1 MSRKMHSPDS
11 QEERPSAVPVA
22 GSSAESRL
30 ATEGAAVLV
39 VDDREEDLLA
49 LEAILG
55 GLELRIVKARSG
67 EEALSRLLTA
77 DFAVILLDVQ
87 MPGMNGFETAEMIR
101 QRDRSRHVPIIFLT
115 GVDTT
120 PAGQFKAYSVGAVD
134 YMIKPVHAEVLRSKV
149 SVFVELHRI
158 TRQMSLQA
166 EHLRRMEEREHKRL
180 LGRITEQRN
189 RMFSLSPDLM
199 CIARLDG
206 FLQELNPPWEAALGW
221 THDQLLGH
229 PLFEF
234 VHPDDRA
241 AAAATWTGLRGDSGT
256 CHFETRVLCA
266 DGSTRWLAWTA
277 TRSPGD
283 DLVYA
288 AARDVTGSKRAEED
302 VRRLNEELERRVAER
317 TAQLES
323 ANRELESFSYSVS
336 HDLRAPLRAIEG
348 FSRFLA
354 ESYGGK
360 LDAEGNRLI
369 GVVRENTRRMGRLID
384 DLLEFS
390 RMGRAELLKTRVDL
404 NELVRETLEQLKSD
418 WSGRNVDFH
427 IADLPA
433 AWCDRSLVHQVFVNL
448 LGNAI
453 KYSRLQQTAIVE
465 VGVDTAG
472 GQPAYFV
479 RDNGVGFDPAYAHKL
494 FGVFQRLHTAEE
506 FEGTGVGLALVQR
519 VIHRHGGKVW
529 AEGKVGEGATFHFTL
544 PPETSTHAER
554 K

>member
-1 MSRKMHSPDS
+1 MSRKTRPPET
-11 QEERPSAVPVA
+11 QEARPTAAPA
-22 GSSAESRL
+22 GSGPAP
-30 ATEGAAVLV
+30 EGAAVLL

-49 LEAILG
+49 LEAILA

-134 YMIKPVHAEVLRSKV
+134 YILKPVHAEVLRSKV

-158 TRQMSLQA
+158 TRQMRLQA

-221 THDQLLGH
+221 THAQLLGR
-229 PLFEF
+229 PVFEI

-241 AAAATWTGLRGDSGT
+241 AAASTWAGLRGDSGT

-288 AARDVTGSKRAEED
+288 VARDVTGRKRTEDD

-317 TAQLES
+317 TAQLEA

-354 ESYGGK
+354 ESHGAK

-390 RMGRAELLKTRVDL
+390 RMGRAELLKTRVDM
-404 NELVRETLEQLKSD
+404 NELVREALEQLKPD
-418 WSGRNVDFH
+418 WSGRKVDFR
-427 IADLPA
+427 IADLPP
-433 AWCDRSLVHQVFVNL
+433 AWCDRSLVHQVFLNL
-448 LGNAI
+448 LGNAL
-453 KYSRLQQTAIVE
+453 KYSRPQEDATIE
-465 VGVDTAG
+465 VGVDADG
-472 GQPAYFV
+472 GQTAYFV

-494 FGVFQRLHTAEE
+494 FGVFQRLHSAEE

-519 VIHRHGGKVW
+519 VIHRHGGKVR